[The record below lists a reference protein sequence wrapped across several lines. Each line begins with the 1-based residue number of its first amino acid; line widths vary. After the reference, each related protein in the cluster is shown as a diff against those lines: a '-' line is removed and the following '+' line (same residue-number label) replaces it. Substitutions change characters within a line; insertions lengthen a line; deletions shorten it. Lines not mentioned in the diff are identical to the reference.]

1 MAVQSYFKCPCGD
14 VYICWVAKKRW
25 QKLKKELLHK
35 YRVVLV
41 DTQTFAERFSFTLSG
56 FNVFLAAGSASVG
69 LVALTIFLIAYTPL
83 REYIPG
89 YASTQLRRDALRL
102 STQIDSLESVVAFHE
117 VQWSTIDRILS
128 NKPLSDSIAPQAP
141 AASADPKKL
150 LPGKSEKTFREKQ
163 EELDQY
169 RLTTKPSVQ
178 VLGGFIS
185 PVTGSLLQSYAPTKG
200 HLGVDWSVPE
210 GTTVKCALDG
220 TVIQSDWS
228 PEWGHFLWVQHAQNA
243 LTFYGQNAQVLKRR
257 GAKVRAGEA
266 IAISGKGLQ
275 EKVPSV
281 HFELWLKGQPVNPV
295 VYLP

>member
-1 MAVQSYFKCPCGD
+1 
-14 VYICWVAKKRW
+14 VAKKYW
-25 QKLKKELLHK
+25 HNLKKELLHK

-41 DTQTFAERFSFTLSG
+41 DTHTFAERFSFTLSG
-56 FNVFLAAGSASVG
+56 FNVFLAVGSSIVG
-69 LVALTIFLIAYTPL
+69 LVSLTILLIAYTPL
-83 REYIPG
+83 REYVPG

-102 STQIDSLESVVAFHE
+102 TTQIDSLESVVAFHE
-117 VQWSTIDRILS
+117 VKWLTIQRIMS
-128 NKPLSDSIAPQAP
+128 NKPFSDSIAPQAP
-141 AASADPKKL
+141 TAAAVPDKL
-150 LPGKSEKTFREKQ
+150 LPGTSEKTFRKQQEKI
-163 EELDQY
+163 DRY

-178 VLGGFIS
+178 VLGGFIA
-185 PVTGSLLQSYAPTKG
+185 PVTGSVLQSYAPTTG
-200 HLGVDWSVPE
+200 HLGIDWSVPE

-281 HFELWLKGQPVNPV
+281 HFELWLRGQPVNPS

>member
-1 MAVQSYFKCPCGD
+1 MQSYFKCPSGD
-14 VYICWVAKKRW
+14 VYICSVAKKRW
-25 QKLKKELLHK
+25 DKLKKELLHK

-56 FNVFLAAGSASVG
+56 FNVFLVVGSSMVG
-69 LVALTIFLIAYTPL
+69 LVSVTIVLVAYTPL

-102 STQIDSLESVVAFHE
+102 TTQLDSLESVVEFHE
-117 VQWSTIDRILS
+117 VQWSTVQRIMS
-128 NKPLSDSIAPQAP
+128 NKPFTDSVAPPAP
-141 AASADPKKL
+141 AASANPQKL
-150 LPGKSEKTFREKQ
+150 LPGKSEKAFREKQ

-169 RLTTKPSVQ
+169 RLTSRPTVQ
-178 VLGGFIS
+178 VLGGFIA
-185 PVTGSLLQSYAPTKG
+185 PVTGSMLQGYAPSKG
-200 HLGVDWSVPE
+200 HLGIDWSVPE

-220 TVIQSDWS
+220 TVVQSDWS
-228 PEWGHFLWVQHAQNA
+228 PEWGHFLWVQHPQNA
-243 LTFYGQNAQVLKRR
+243 LTFYGQNAAVLKRR

-266 IAISGKGLQ
+266 LAISGKGLQ

-281 HFELWLKGQPVNPV
+281 HFELWLNGQPVNPS

>member
-1 MAVQSYFKCPCGD
+1 VQSYFKCPCGD
-14 VYICWVAKKRW
+14 VYICSVAKKRW
-25 QKLKKELLHK
+25 HQLKKELLHK

-41 DTQTFAERFSFTLSG
+41 DTHTFAERFSFTLSG
-56 FNVFLAAGSASVG
+56 FHVFLAVGSSIVG

-89 YASTQLRRDALRL
+89 YASTQLRRDALHL
-102 STQIDSLESVVAFHE
+102 TTQIDSLESVVEFHE
-117 VQWSTIDRILS
+117 VKWSTVQRILS
-128 NKPLSDSIAPQAP
+128 NTPFSDSIAPQAP
-141 AASADPKKL
+141 AATANPEKL
-150 LPGKSEKTFREKQ
+150 LPGKSEKSFRQKQ
-163 EELDQY
+163 EAVDQY
-169 RLTTKPSVQ
+169 RLTTRPSVQ
-178 VLGGFIS
+178 VLGGFVA
-185 PVTGSLLQSYAPTKG
+185 PVTGSVLQSYAPTKG

-243 LTFYGQNAQVLKRR
+243 LTFYGQNAQVLKKR

-266 IAISGKGLQ
+266 IAFSGKGLQ

-281 HFELWLKGQPVNPV
+281 HFELWLKGQPVNPA